1 MNDRDRLKVLCRRL
15 VRMGSTPLL
24 TPQEIDDLDDVEAD
38 RWIRIEID
46 RLALISQMQT
56 ELQNRKRRSKP
67 QNPQH
72 QDRGGPR

>member
-1 MNDRDRLKVLCRRL
+1 VNDRDRLKTLCRRL
-15 VRMGSTPLL
+15 VRMGATPLL

-46 RLALISQMQT
+46 RLALISQIQT
-56 ELQNRKRRSKP
+56 ELQNRQRRSNP

-72 QDRGGPR
+72 RNRGGPR